1 MKNNIAVCVPTF
13 HEKDHVFLFL
23 ESLNSLQYNFKEV
36 LIVNGDYGDETSD
49 LINECKSYMNLNI
62 KEIPG
67 KKNELWSGTVNRGLN
82 KILIEYGS
90 NIDILLCNIDIIF
103 EDSTI
108 DNLLNS
114 SKILGRRNI
123 IGAVGIYKDKVFC
136 SGVKVKSW
144 LFPIRNLHPFENILR
159 EELDNCDYAYVD
171 FLPCRCIFIPSD
183 VNLLIDSISYKKL
196 PHYHA
201 DYEFTYRLKREG
213 AKLIIDPSARIHL
226 DMENTGISVF
236 NDKFDAVIFF
246 KNLFNIKHVS
256 NIKYRIN
263 FVLLTFPWYAKLTA
277 LIVYLLKTL
286 TELCLGLIYSI
297 KNYKK

>member
-1 MKNNIAVCVPTF
+1 MSYILHGKILSSINEHSDRYNLLAFIREQDPPRGGWIGMHYKEMNVLYEIFMKNNIAVCVPTF

-67 KKNELWSGTVNRGLN
+67 KKNELWRGTVNRGLN

-196 PHYHA
+196 A
-201 DYEFTYRLKREG
+201 
-213 AKLIIDPSARIHL
+213 
-226 DMENTGISVF
+226 
-236 NDKFDAVIFF
+236 
-246 KNLFNIKHVS
+246 
-256 NIKYRIN
+256 
-263 FVLLTFPWYAKLTA
+263 
-277 LIVYLLKTL
+277 
-286 TELCLGLIYSI
+286 
-297 KNYKK
+297 